1 MAHQYPPM
9 QPHQQQQQRPYSPYP
24 PTANSPVQMQSP
36 GGIGM
41 PPAAKRTK
49 LSPNPGSP
57 YPYSHNSPYASIPG
71 TPAQT
76 HTPIPTFNQPEYPS
90 QSHDATPRGPPP
102 PGSMGPPQRPVEKT
116 EKQEKEKATDLNDLS
131 DSIASAGID
140 LREEENYLAQTW
152 QNQHHQAQS
161 QSFSAQFTPSPS
173 TISPSNSFNALG
185 GSFGGHPAFQGAGPV
200 SQPPV
205 SEKTVEDEMHEK
217 HKAAA
222 RALAESAQQELN
234 DPFLKANSIRNRIGK
249 IAFSAGVNFSVE
261 GLYDRIEKKSKNLEG
276 MHGITAIGPD
286 GTGIVRAEADALLD
300 TSAPL
305 VDILTLLS
313 LATKDRLRTVLEDS
327 YALARSRQLNS
338 DGVVPPE
345 YADIATGTGPERP
358 ATAVSA
364 SATNTAWDQPD
375 SAVSPMTV
383 PKKRALDSDGPKNEL
398 SRLPTPPTDTPPTPQ
413 PTISFASEVSPSL
426 RKLSAEDRKIEKER
440 LARRQK
446 RVSSKDGSGT
456 PGTLADPSK
465 PNPSDIY
472 NQPKMTKK
480 ERERIA
486 KAGQTEEV
494 LHRAANTTANMAIGG
509 MKKYSWLSGGSG
521 SGASTPRLN
530 TNLAGPGSTSAGAGG
545 QQDRNLAAR
554 DRKWGD
560 WREDGPK
567 GKSIQI
573 RDFIAA
579 MELDGNEKKTLA
591 RALVRLKA
599 DN

>member
-1 MAHQYPPM
+1 MAHQYPAMP
-9 QPHQQQQQRPYSPYP
+9 PHQQQQQRSYSPYP

-36 GGIGM
+36 GGMGM
-41 PPAAKRTK
+41 APAAKRTK

-71 TPAQT
+71 TPVQA
-76 HTPIPTFNQPEYPS
+76 HTPIQSFNQPEYPP
-90 QSHDATPRGPPP
+90 QNHDVAPRGPPP

-152 QNQHHQAQS
+152 QNQHHQARA
-161 QSFSAQFTPSPS
+161 QSFSSQFAPSPS
-173 TISPSNSFNALG
+173 TLSPNGSFNALG
-185 GSFGGHPAFQGAGPV
+185 GSFSGHPAFQGAGPV

-205 SEKTVEDEMHEK
+205 PQKTVEEELHEK

-222 RALAESAQQELN
+222 RALAENSQQELN
-234 DPFLKANSIRNRIGK
+234 DPFLKANSIRHKLGTVSY
-249 IAFSAGVNFSVE
+249 AAGVKFSVE
-261 GLYDRIEKKSKNLEG
+261 GLYDRIEKKSKELSG
-276 MHGITAIGPD
+276 AHGTTALGPD

-300 TSAPL
+300 TNAPL

-313 LATKDRLRTVLEDS
+313 LATKERLRTVLEDS
-327 YALARSRQLNS
+327 YALARSRQLSS

-345 YADIATGTGPERP
+345 YADIAVGTGAERP
-358 ATAVSA
+358 TTAVPA

-375 SAVSPMTV
+375 SAISPMTV
-383 PKKRALDSDGPKNEL
+383 PKKRAIDSDTPKNEL

-413 PTISFASEVSPSL
+413 PTISFSSEVTPLL
-426 RKLSAEDRKIEKER
+426 RKALTDERKLEKER
-440 LARRQK
+440 LSRRTK
-446 RVSSKDGSGT
+446 RASAKDSSGT
-456 PGTLADPSK
+456 PGTPDPSK
-465 PNPSDIY
+465 PSPADIY

-530 TNLAGPGSTSAGAGG
+530 TNLGPAGGSGGAGG

-554 DRKWGD
+554 DRKWGE

-567 GKSIQI
+567 GKGIQL

-579 MELDGNEKKTLA
+579 MELDDGNEKKTLA